1 MSMIKMIYVSQ
12 WGGTLDLFDNDLFW
26 VTNIDGLTNVAT
38 SIASVVIGGIDGDEI
53 NNIQA
58 QPRDIIMDLRIKTGV
73 NVEYA
78 KRAITAIIKAK
89 QKCTLQW
96 TQNQRTLVIQGTV
109 SAITMPRFKQG
120 VTMQVSIHCGVP
132 FWEDQNETESE
143 ISEAEN
149 LHYFTDIVGDMLYF
163 PDPQGIPFGELDTSR
178 TKTFYN
184 SGDVAVGMIIEIVA
198 YKTVTNPIIYD
209 QYGNFFGIGYGSK
222 PVTMAAGDKLV
233 INTKKNEKSVKLNDV
248 SQLDF
253 IKPQS
258 TWIQLEAGENTFSI
272 NSDDPEI
279 DNMVFTLIYRQRY
292 V

>member
-1 MSMIKMIYVSQ
+1 MSMIEMIYVSQ
-12 WGGTLDLFDNDLFW
+12 WGGTLNLFDNDLFW

-38 SIASVVIGGIDGDEI
+38 SIASVVIGGMDGDEI

-58 QPRDIIMDLRIKTGV
+58 QPRDIIMDLRIKSGV

-96 TQNQRTLVIQGTV
+96 TQNQRTLVIRGTV
-109 SAITMPRFKQG
+109 SAITMPRFVND

-163 PDPQGIPFGELDTSR
+163 PEDQGIPFGELDTSR
-178 TKTFYN
+178 TKTFDN
-184 SGDVAVGMIIEIVA
+184 SGDVSVGMIIEIVA

-209 QYGNFFGIGYGSK
+209 QYGNFFGVGYGTK
-222 PVTMAAGDKLV
+222 TVTMAAGDKLV
-233 INTKKNEKSVKLNDV
+233 INTKKNEKSVKLNGD
-248 SQLDF
+248 SLLDF

-258 TWIQLEAGENTFSI
+258 TWIQLDAGENTFSI
-272 NSDDPEI
+272 NSDDSEI

-292 V
+292 I